1 MAGKTI
7 TRADLAESVY
17 RKVGLSRT
25 ESAELVEMVLDEMS
39 EAVVRGEA
47 LKISSFATFQL
58 RDKTERVGRNPK
70 TGEEVPITP
79 RRVISFKASNVLKNR
94 IQTGHEIRKPLKS

>member
-47 LKISSFATFQL
+47 LKIA
-58 RDKTERVGRNPK
+58 
-70 TGEEVPITP
+70 
-79 RRVISFKASNVLKNR
+79 
-94 IQTGHEIRKPLKS
+94 